1 MIRARHLHLRDTAVP
16 TAAPA
21 PVAPDGLDLTGTLAE
36 VVARAQEDA
45 ERRKIAAGLAAAGN
59 DPGRA
64 ADLLGVPFRDLLT
77 KMRAYG
83 IGTH

>member
-1 MIRARHLHLRDTAVP
+1 VP
-16 TAAPA
+16 VPAPAAPA
-21 PVAPDGLDLTGTLAE
+21 AATLDLQGSLAD
-36 VVARAQEDA
+36 VVARAVEEA
-45 ERRKIAAGLAAAGN
+45 ERRKIAAALAEAAN

-64 ADLLGVPFRDLLT
+64 ADLLGLPFRDLLA